1 MSLHPSQPALSKKP
15 VEDFSQAVL
24 SLFPGLNPSSASL
37 AISAGGTCELIS

>member
-24 SLFPGLNPSSASL
+24 SLFPGLICPLHPLLSL
-37 AISAGGTCELIS
+37 LGGCVS